1 MASLYADATVAAPPD
16 EVWAAIR
23 DVGSVHQR
31 LAPGFVVATRLEPG
45 ARVVTFGSGAEVREL
60 IVSVDDE
67 RRRLVWAAVDGP
79 VRPAHH
85 NASMQVFPES
95 AGGSRIV
102 WIADV
107 LPDELAEPIGKLM
120 QQGCATMTKTFQQR
134 V

>member
-1 MASLYADATVAAPPD
+1 MVSLYEDTTVQAPPD

-79 VRPAHH
+79 LRPVHH
-85 NASMQVFPES
+85 NASLQVFPED
-95 AGGSRIV
+95 AGGSRVV

-107 LPDELAEPIGKLM
+107 LPDELAEPIGTLM
-120 QQGCATMTKTFQQR
+120 RQGCATMRETLR
-134 V
+134 AA